1 MPGCDGVSELDRT
14 SQRAALPAHP
24 RAVRLDADLPPGPP
38 PGPVGGSADDRGQ
51 TVSLEFQRTA
61 Q

>member
-24 RAVRLDADLPPGPP
+24 RAVRLDADLPPGP
-38 PGPVGGSADDRGQ
+38 VGGSADDRGQ